1 MFTRMPLVSANA
13 TITVP
18 PPLATSTERAP
29 PHALPVAS
37 APSHDSTWGGGF
49 SAPPPSPPQ
58 TLPITSLPT
67 QQDSPPPSPPPP
79 PLDGSV
85 DAHLFGRAAVAG
97 GRLRSWHR
105 TAPPPGGRSLQGG
118 LYSSWQSYYPSP
130 PSSPLPSSPPPS
142 PPPLSSSLR
151 RVSAL
156 FCNPCTGPISSA
168 VLDYAE
174 AMTGLLFLTFV
185 ACLLLTCHKL
195 PSTSWL
201 GTRLASMQR
210 SSRGAGLA
218 VPV

>member
-37 APSHDSTWGGGF
+37 APSHDSTWGGSF
-49 SAPPPSPPQ
+49 PAPPSPPQ
-58 TLPITSLPT
+58 TLPTPSPPT
-67 QQDSPPPSPPPP
+67 PQVSPPPSPPPP

-85 DAHLFGRAAVAG
+85 GAHLLGRTAVAG
-97 GRLRSWHR
+97 GRLRSRHR
-105 TAPPPGGRSLQGG
+105 TAPAPGGRSLQGG

-195 PSTSWL
+195 PATSWL